1 MQIHERLLRLNESI
15 QQASEKAQRSL
26 NEIRLVAISKTK
38 PADAVREAFK
48 AGQLTFGENR
58 VQEAIEKIDDL
69 HDLSQLEW
77 HLVGHLQKN
86 KARFCPER
94 FQWIHSLESLELAKR
109 LERLCQEQKTSIK
122 VLIQLNLSEED
133 SKSGLGDWDQLMLL
147 AEEIMKMEMLELR
160 GLMTM
165 PAPNHGEAET
175 RKVFAQLR
183 EMQQRLQSSLDAPKI
198 DQLSM
203 GMTSDYEWAIL
214 EGATMIRVGN
224 AIFGPRHKSN

>member
-1 MQIHERLLRLNESI
+1 MNVQIHERLLRLNESI

-26 NEIRLVAISKTK
+26 DEIRLVAISKTK

-58 VQEAIEKIDDL
+58 VQEAIAKIDDL

-86 KARFCPER
+86 KARFCPGR

-133 SKSGLGDWDQLMLL
+133 SKSGLGDWDQLMPL
-147 AEEIMKMEMLELR
+147 AEEIMNLKMLEL
-160 GLMTM
+160 
-165 PAPNHGEAET
+165 
-175 RKVFAQLR
+175 
-183 EMQQRLQSSLDAPKI
+183 SSRR
-198 DQLSM
+198 
-203 GMTSDYEWAIL
+203 Y
-214 EGATMIRVGN
+214 
-224 AIFGPRHKSN
+224 

>member
-1 MQIHERLLRLNESI
+1 MNVQIHERLLRLNESI

-26 NEIRLVAISKTK
+26 DEIRLVAISKTK
-38 PADAVREAFK
+38 PAEAVREAFK
-48 AGQLTFGENR
+48 AGQLIFGENR
-58 VQEAIEKIDDL
+58 VQEAIEKIDNL
-69 HDLSQLEW
+69 HDHSQLEW

-86 KARFCPER
+86 KARFCPGR

-109 LERLCQEQKTSIK
+109 LERLSQEQKISIK

-165 PAPNHGEAET
+165 PAPNQGEAET

-183 EMQQRLQSSLDAPKI
+183 EMQQRLRSSLDAPKI

-203 GMTSDYEWAIL
+203 GMTSDYEWAIQ
-214 EGATMIRVGN
+214 EGATMIRVGR
-224 AIFGPRHKSN
+224 AIFGPRH